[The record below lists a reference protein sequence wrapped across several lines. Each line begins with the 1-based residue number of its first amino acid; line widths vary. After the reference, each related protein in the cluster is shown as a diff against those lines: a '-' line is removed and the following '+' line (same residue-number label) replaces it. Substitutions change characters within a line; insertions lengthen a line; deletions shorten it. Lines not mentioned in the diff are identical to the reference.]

1 MADSQVLNF
10 EKAKILISEVRVLET
25 VSNAAEKLSE
35 SCQFEK
41 TRDLSHRKQKYCIQ
55 LLIKFSVN
63 SKWLKNANF
72 GLGAGRDLL

>member
-25 VSNAAEKLSE
+25 VSNAKEKLSE

-41 TRDLSHRKQKYCIQ
+41 MWELVHRK
-55 LLIKFSVN
+55 
-63 SKWLKNANF
+63 
-72 GLGAGRDLL
+72 

>member
-10 EKAKILISEVRVLET
+10 EKGKILISEVRVLET

-41 TRDLSHRKQKYCIQ
+41 VRDLSHRK
-55 LLIKFSVN
+55 
-63 SKWLKNANF
+63 
-72 GLGAGRDLL
+72 